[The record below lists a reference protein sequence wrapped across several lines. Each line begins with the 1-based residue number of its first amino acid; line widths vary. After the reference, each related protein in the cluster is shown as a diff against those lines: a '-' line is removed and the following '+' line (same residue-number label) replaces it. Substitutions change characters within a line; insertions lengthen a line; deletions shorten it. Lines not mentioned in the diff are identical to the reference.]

1 MRQRGTH
8 VHLSH
13 DFGGKMKK
21 LFTRKKVIAFIVVLA
36 AAAIIFSFLNKDTK
50 ASEVMANVSK
60 LERKTLEHI
69 ISVKSPLEGIEKA
82 EVVSPLNYEIID
94 IRVKEGDIVKKDQ
107 ILAVL
112 DSEELEKQIEY
123 EENQIEL
130 SKLESEDKIK
140 SMQIEYDKVLSNIAE
155 LEEAYKQNK
164 ELYENGVITEE
175 AFKNSEKSLSDAKIG
190 IESYNAVNGKIV
202 RSEADKKRIEIQE
215 QQLQLKKED
224 LEKIYVKSPIDGTV
238 TRVNV
243 NIGRYAKDTENAAAM
258 FIVENLEKL
267 QMKVAVSEFDVGK
280 IKLGQEAQ
288 IHSDILGNESAK
300 GVVARISPTAEQK
313 DNNNMDRVIPV
324 LIDITERPENLIAG
338 VIANAKIKTD
348 RVENVFAVPSGALIQ
363 DGEEYKIYTLN
374 EDNTISGIPVEIGL
388 ETDLESEVT
397 GDGLTEGM
405 KIVVNPNE
413 AFVEGMSVI
422 PNENE

>member
-1 MRQRGTH
+1 
-8 VHLSH
+8 
-13 DFGGKMKK
+13 MKK
-21 LFTRKKVIAFIVVLA
+21 IFTRKKIIVFIVVLA
-36 AAAIIFSFLNKDTK
+36 AAAIIFSFINKGNE
-50 ASEVMANVSK
+50 APAVMANVSK

-123 EENQIEL
+123 EENQIDL
-130 SKLESEDKIK
+130 ANLEAEDKIRA
-140 SMQIEYDKVLSNIAE
+140 MQIEYDKAVSRLKE
-155 LEEAYKQNK
+155 LEETYEQSK
-164 ELYENGVITEE
+164 ELYESGVITEE
-175 AFKNSEKSLSDAKIG
+175 AFKKTESSMADAKMS
-190 IESYNAVNGKIV
+190 IESYNAVDGKIV
-202 RSEADKKRIEIQE
+202 MSQADKKRIEIQRE
-215 QQLQLKKED
+215 QLKLKKED
-224 LEKIYVKSPIDGTV
+224 LEKVYIKSPIDGTV

-243 NIGRYAKDTENAAAM
+243 NIGRYAKDSENGAAM
-258 FIVENLEKL
+258 FIVENLSNL
-267 QMKVAVSEFDVGK
+267 QMKVSISEFDVGR
-280 IKLGQEAQ
+280 IRLGQEAD
-288 IHSDILGNESAK
+288 IYSDILRNEAAR

-324 LIDITERPENLIAG
+324 LIDITEKPENLIAG
-338 VIANAKIKTD
+338 VIATAKIKTD
-348 RVENVFAVPSGALIQ
+348 KAENVFAVPSGALIQ
-363 DGEEYKIYTLN
+363 EGEGYKIYVVN
-374 EDNTISGIPVEIGL
+374 EDNTIRGIPVEIGL

-413 AFVEGMSVI
+413 AFTEGMSVT